1 MSSSRLFLRLVLG
14 AAIAGTLLVSLPSA
28 NAAVYLPRQSLP
40 TQTIQQ
46 FLSNPSSL
54 LTQFP
59 NGGPQMI
66 AMVRDLLASDPAT
79 LKAIIALL
87 SSANPEQSTAMGT
100 AGGQVALMAV
110 SVDPGFATDLQDAF
124 ASSKNSSAS
133 VAFSAV
139 VGGDIKLTAAT
150 GGVGGGGGGGPV
162 GQNGS
167 FGGFFASTP
176 ANFPTDHGNTPDN
189 FTNSCCGGSTPGSPV
204 SPSH

>member
-1 MSSSRLFLRLVLG
+1 M
-14 AAIAGTLLVSLPSA
+14 
-28 NAAVYLPRQSLP
+28 
-40 TQTIQQ
+40 
-46 FLSNPSSL
+46 
-54 LTQFP
+54 TQFP

-79 LKAIIALL
+79 LKAIIGLL
-87 SSANPEQSTAMGT
+87 SSANPDQSVAMGT

-150 GGVGGGGGGGPV
+150 GGVGGGGGGGPT

-167 FGGFFASTP
+167 FGGFFAGTSV
-176 ANFPTDHGNTPDN
+176 NFPTAHGNTPDT
-189 FTNSCCGGSTPGSPV
+189 FHDFMLWWEYAGRPRKSLALKSSASSCHTGPAGDVAFNRPARAGVVLLCSEGGLC
-204 SPSH
+204 